1 MKKRQKRNKKKQKN
15 TEVNQQPIP
24 KTPYKP
30 TYNLQSFTYTSFGG
44 K

>member
-24 KTPYKP
+24 KTSYK
-30 TYNLQSFTYTSFGG
+30 LQSFTYTSFGG